1 MRLSLTLTML
11 MSMLTD
17 REAAAGW
24 MMSKTEDHS
33 AGNALRYGASTKCW
47 NRGYTYEYSRQ
58 NGTLENDDA
67 KIGYHDYKNNYA
79 ILDGSVLLLN
89 WEETLKP
96 INRWIVK

>member
-1 MRLSLTLTML
+1 
-11 MSMLTD
+11 
-17 REAAAGW
+17 
-24 MMSKTEDHS
+24 
-33 AGNALRYGASTKCW
+33 
-47 NRGYTYEYSRQ
+47 
-58 NGTLENDDA
+58 LENDDA